1 MSFSNPRRRMMTRS
15 EPIAENKMTT
25 KAVTSLQ
32 KGATFHS
39 PSSPKFH
46 SLDDGYLPPR
56 LTRSQS
62 HLNDVSA
69 NRRRMILTTIE
80 DIDKALGNI
89 SLSDSKPKKES
100 PLSDTATPIPR
111 DFFHVPVV
119 DPAMAKE
126 QARPVLRPRSVG
138 RNRHHASDSG
148 LGTSIASINDK
159 VSAADTFPKKITKKQ
174 AATRTAAASNTHHA
188 PALSTKAVNIIRD
201 HTLHPLLQK
210 PSLKPF
216 ETIVLDIYSRIHSKD
231 ITCLR
236 DVENA
241 LEQIATVS
249 QLSTDVG
256 VWNDAYRN
264 LLLKKRAT
272 PRALCVDFYLTSI
285 MCVAATFECIHEN
298 ERVRPGDRPYSGGYF
313 VDRIA
318 TIDLEEQLKY
328 YGRLLATK
336 EIGDLPPGIRIDEY
350 VPRLVPLDHSANS
363 SFRGDIIRLHGGPCV
378 NGRPAEFVRVKKDG
392 TAFSMATGEP
402 VDLKEAPI
410 KLKRCLSEKF
420 DDDEEIMRSMARR
433 KKNATPEELAPKKC
447 REPGCNKEFKRP
459 CDLTK
464 HEKTHSRPW
473 KCPFSTCKYH
483 NYGWPTEK
491 EMDRHVNDKHS
502 DAPAMYEC
510 TYKPCAYKSKR
521 ESNCKQHMEKAHGW
535 VYVRTK
541 SSGKKLPSKPAD
553 EGTPA
558 ITNLSPPMTTP
569 SYSVPTPPQDNVLQD
584 MPADFPMYPDDS
596 DWLASVERVPEH
608 IDTMDLVENQ
618 SPSSSASSYEQYPPY
633 QNGSTFIINDEDIYA
648 ARMQLP
654 PHMPS
659 AEQFYHKMIHG
670 QMPDILMAPPT
681 AVPLMEVPTHFSPTG
696 QGNTMLYTPV
706 SLRDMDEAFD
716 GSFGGEDVDFQLY
729 DNSAGKFN
737 EAQSLFGELPSAN
750 MGFSQNTQPEMF
762 APMDLNALDTLDYSI
777 FQA

>member
-1 MSFSNPRRRMMTRS
+1 MMTRS

-39 PSSPKFH
+39 PSSPNFH

-100 PLSDTATPIPR
+100 TLSDTATPIPR

-126 QARPVLRPRSVG
+126 QGRPVLRPRSVG

-216 ETIVLDIYSRIHSKD
+216 ETFVLDIYSRIHSKD

-236 DVENA
+236 DVEKA
-241 LEQIATVS
+241 LEHIA
-249 QLSTDVG
+249 
-256 VWNDAYRN
+256 R
-264 LLLKKRAT
+264 RAT

-285 MCVAATFECIHEN
+285 ICVATTFECIHEN
-298 ERVRPGDRPYSGGYF
+298 ERVRPGDRPYSGGYIA
-313 VDRIA
+313 DRIA
-318 TIDLEEQLKY
+318 TIDLKEQLEY

-336 EIGDLPPGIRIDEY
+336 EIGDLPPGIGIDE
-350 VPRLVPLDHSANS
+350 
-363 SFRGDIIRLHGGPCV
+363 GDILRLHGGPCV

-596 DWLASVERVPEH
+596 DWLASVERVTEH

-654 PHMPS
+654 AHMSS

-777 FQA
+777 FQT

>member
-39 PSSPKFH
+39 PSSPNFH

-100 PLSDTATPIPR
+100 TLSDTATPIPR

-126 QARPVLRPRSVG
+126 QGRPVLRPRSVG

-236 DVENA
+236 DVEKA
-241 LEQIATVS
+241 LEQIA
-249 QLSTDVG
+249 
-256 VWNDAYRN
+256 R
-264 LLLKKRAT
+264 RAT

-285 MCVAATFECIHEN
+285 ICVATTFECIHEN
-298 ERVRPGDRPYSGGYF
+298 ERVRPGDRPYSGGYIA
-313 VDRIA
+313 DRIA
-318 TIDLEEQLKY
+318 TIDLKEQLEY

-336 EIGDLPPGIRIDEY
+336 DIGDLPAGIGIDE
-350 VPRLVPLDHSANS
+350 
-363 SFRGDIIRLHGGPCV
+363 GDILRLHGGPCV

-410 KLKRCLSEKF
+410 KLKRCLSEKS

-541 SSGKKLPSKPAD
+541 SSGKKLPLKPAD

-659 AEQFYHKMIHG
+659 AEQFYHKLIHG

>member
-39 PSSPKFH
+39 PSSPNFH

-100 PLSDTATPIPR
+100 TLSDTATPIPR

-126 QARPVLRPRSVG
+126 QGRPVLRPRSVG

-216 ETIVLDIYSRIHSKD
+216 ETIVLDIYSRIHSKE

-236 DVENA
+236 DVEKA
-241 LEQIATVS
+241 LEQIA
-249 QLSTDVG
+249 
-256 VWNDAYRN
+256 R
-264 LLLKKRAT
+264 RAT

-285 MCVAATFECIHEN
+285 ICVATTFECIHEN
-298 ERVRPGDRPYSGGYF
+298 ERVRPGDRPYSGGYIA
-313 VDRIA
+313 DRIA
-318 TIDLEEQLKY
+318 TIDLKEQLEY

-336 EIGDLPPGIRIDEY
+336 EIGDLPPGIGIDE
-350 VPRLVPLDHSANS
+350 
-363 SFRGDIIRLHGGPCV
+363 GDILRLHGGPCV

-410 KLKRCLSEKF
+410 KLKRCLSEKS
-420 DDDEEIMRSMARR
+420 DDDEEIMRSMAQRY
-433 KKNATPEELAPKKC
+433 PEELAPKKC

-541 SSGKKLPSKPAD
+541 SSGKKLPLKPAD

-659 AEQFYHKMIHG
+659 AEQFYHKLIHG